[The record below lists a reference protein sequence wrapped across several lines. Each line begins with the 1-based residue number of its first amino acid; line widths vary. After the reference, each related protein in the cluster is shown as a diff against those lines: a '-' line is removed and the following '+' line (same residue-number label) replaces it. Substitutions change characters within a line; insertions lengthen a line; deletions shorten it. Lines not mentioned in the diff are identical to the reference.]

1 MSAITHEI
9 LEALQRPELLEALAA
24 ALAPLLSGRS
34 SPKPKPT
41 ASVTVATPAATARE
55 EELLGII
62 RELRGTVKD
71 LRVALQAAGGT
82 LTPSKAQANAAKD
95 ETPSYREALQRRMKT
110 QSRLVV
116 QDVPDLG
123 EPLQPT
129 ATEVHEIEGK
139 YGFIAVQGRR
149 IYQGEHKTALKSLQQ
164 IGANKPVHDWKVT
177 EATARAFEHVLLVG
191 QPLAEAHVIAT
202 QALMKYDVIQSV
214 SAHVLATNCRRG
226 VVNVPGILAAL
237 GSSRECLH
245 IKDFILSIKVVTK
258 RMSWEVK
265 RDPGVTVIPP
275 EHSILLCWE
284 RPRDGVEGKD
294 TEPEVLPQDKAAI
307 RIVCCLDP
315 SALRAGQ
322 DSTKVKASRLAE
334 NTCWELTAPLLQP
347 ALTSPPPMQVGKRGS
362 KYEVTVVLP
371 APMAKQVLCSSGKI
385 VGLEYRPFMSK
396 TIDVDDLK
404 ANMVWVKLPPSN
416 KRSISE
422 QWRRLCKQPWF
433 AGLMAGAKDD
443 RLGVRVWGGLS
454 ARNQGGNRRTV
465 GHTTHPPR
473 DACEGERLWY
483 FYGTSLRVAVCGPA
497 GG

>member
-1 MSAITHEI
+1 MSGLTHEI
-9 LEALQRPELLEALAA
+9 LEALHKPELLEALAA
-24 ALAPLLSGRS
+24 AIAPLLSGKKDL
-34 SPKPKPT
+34 PPPAK
-41 ASVTVATPAATARE
+41 ATTARE
-55 EELLGII
+55 EELLGVI
-62 RELRGTVKD
+62 RELRGTVRE
-71 LRVALQAAGGT
+71 LRAALQAAGGKSVPPKEQT
-82 LTPSKAQANAAKD
+82 VVDEQQSPYRAALT
-95 ETPSYREALQRRMKT
+95 RRMKT

-129 ATEVHEIEGK
+129 ATAVHEIEGK
-139 YGFIAVQGRR
+139 HGFTAVQGRR

-177 EATARAFEHVLLVG
+177 EATAKAFEHVLLVG
-191 QPLAEAHVIAT
+191 QPLAEAHAIAA
-202 QALMKYDVIQSV
+202 QALTKYDSIQSV

-245 IKDFILSIKVVTK
+245 VKDFVLSIKVVTK

-265 RDPGVTVIPP
+265 RDPDVTVIPP

-284 RPRDGVEGKD
+284 RPKDGVEGQD

-322 DSTKVKASRLAE
+322 DSTKVKASRWAE
-334 NTCWELTAPLLQP
+334 NTCWELTAFLLQP

-362 KYEVTVVLP
+362 KYEVTVVLR

-385 VGLEYRPFMSK
+385 VGLEYKLFMSK

-416 KRSISE
+416 KRFRSSGVDY
-422 QWRRLCKQPWF
+422 
-433 AGLMAGAKDD
+433 ANS
-443 RLGVRVWGGLS
+443 LGSQASWQGTRTTDSGYEYGGGCL

-465 GHTTHPPR
+465 GHTTHPP
-473 DACEGERLWY
+473 
-483 FYGTSLRVAVCGPA
+483 P
-497 GG
+497 